1 MLKIK
6 IENLYKSFGDKIV
19 LNNFSTTFT
28 SDKLNFIMSES
39 GSGKTTLINILLGF
53 IRADRGCIRLISEDA
68 ELIVDNIS
76 SRKVAV
82 VFQEN
87 RLCEDFSVI
96 SNVSL
101 VQKPKKNSLSK
112 DILSYLGLSQYLH
125 QKTGTLSGG
134 QKRRLAI
141 ARALASDFDI
151 LILDEPFQGLDM
163 DNKINTVNCIK
174 NFIENKLLIVISHDK
189 NELEIFAAEPKSLKV
204 NLINIHT

>member
-1 MLKIK
+1 M
-6 IENLYKSFGDKIV
+6 
-19 LNNFSTTFT
+19 
-28 SDKLNFIMSES
+28 
-39 GSGKTTLINILLGF
+39 
-53 IRADRGCIRLISEDA
+53 
-68 ELIVDNIS
+68 
-76 SRKVAV
+76 
-82 VFQEN
+82 
-87 RLCEDFSVI
+87 
-96 SNVSL
+96 